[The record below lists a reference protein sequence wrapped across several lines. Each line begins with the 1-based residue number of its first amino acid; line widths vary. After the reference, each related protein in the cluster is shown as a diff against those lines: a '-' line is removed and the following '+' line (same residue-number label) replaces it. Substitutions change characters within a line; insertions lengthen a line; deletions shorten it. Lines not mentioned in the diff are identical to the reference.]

1 MQAPRDPIPSSPSY
15 RPSRVPGARPGPE
28 GGRRQQNRLARTQAL
43 VDAAVRCFLT
53 QGLDGAT
60 IDDVVRAAEVA
71 KGSFYRYFQ
80 NKEDVVEAI
89 FLPVT
94 ARVGGA
100 MGTCAEAVE
109 LAMDPEAL
117 ESAYRTMASDLL
129 AVFLEAPEVVKLF
142 LQERHGPP
150 TACRQPIL
158 VLDAAVREHAV
169 RMARAGRT
177 HGLLRPLD
185 PTLSALVTVGAVH
198 ELLWQT
204 LHGRG
209 PADPTGST
217 VELIDLVLHGVRAV

>member
-1 MQAPRDPIPSSPSY
+1 MQAPRDPHPASPSY

-43 VDAAVRCFLT
+43 VDAAVRCFLDR
-53 QGLDGAT
+53 GLDGAT
-60 IDDVVRAAEVA
+60 IDDVVKAASVA

-80 NKEDVVEAI
+80 NKEDVVEAV

-94 ARVGGA
+94 ERVSGA
-100 MGTCAEAVE
+100 MGACATAVE
-109 LAMDPEAL
+109 SAMDPAALQAAYEA
-117 ESAYRTMASDLL
+117 MAAELL
-129 AVFLEAPEVVKLF
+129 AVFLDAPDVVKLF

-150 TACRQPIL
+150 TPCRQPIL
-158 VLDAAVREHAV
+158 TLDAAVREHAV
-169 RMARAGRT
+169 RMAKAGRT

-198 ELLWQT
+198 ELLWQS

-209 PADPTGST
+209 PVDPATST
-217 VELIDLVLHGVRAV
+217 TELIDLVLHGVRAV